1 MKLYA
6 DENVPKSVV
15 EALRAYGHD
24 VLTAFEAGQ
33 ANRGLS
39 DNVVLAFATARQRAV
54 LTLNRSDFIALH
66 KTQPRHAGIVVC
78 KADRDSAKLA
88 GRIVCA
94 LQGNQELTGIL
105 LRVGKG

>member
-6 DENVPKSVV
+6 DENVPKAVV

-33 ANRGLS
+33 ANQGIP
-39 DNVVLAFATARQRAV
+39 DNEVLAFANGKQRAV
-54 LTLNRSDFIALH
+54 LTLNRSDFVALH
-66 KTQPRHAGIVVC
+66 KMQPCHAGIVVC
-78 KADRDSAKLA
+78 KADRDSAQLA
-88 GRIVCA
+88 GRIESA
-94 LQGNQELTGIL
+94 LQEYEELTSIL